1 VTVSHNSAADL
12 DAWLEAIE
20 AGGHR
25 DRLEL
30 CVVDSGSE
38 PEERERLKREVAS
51 KVDHLLL
58 EDNLGFGRSC
68 NRGAAATTA
77 PVLIFTNPDT
87 RLDTLPSAL
96 QKEWPAG
103 LMLGAI
109 NVAIDPP
116 GAQGASRV
124 ATAGWQ
130 ALDMAL
136 GRFSP
141 PVYVRDA
148 VAPAW
153 VSGSDL
159 AVSRAD
165 FERAGGFPE
174 ELFLFF
180 EDTTLSVA
188 HRRNGGRVA
197 IDPEWKV
204 RHPPER
210 GPGEGRAAMDAL
222 ARESGRW
229 FVRRHQGPVRAA
241 LLYVVLAVLY
251 VPRRVVGESA
261 RRITGR
267 PTGGG
272 SVFGLALDLLF
283 PARVRRRLGA
293 APLSR

>member
-1 VTVSHNSAADL
+1 VTVTHNSASDL
-12 DAWLEAIE
+12 GEWLEAIE
-20 AGGHR
+20 AGGLR
-25 DRLEL
+25 ERLEL
-30 CVVDSGSE
+30 CVVDAGSQ
-38 PEERERLKREVAS
+38 PDERERLRREVGPR
-51 KVDHLLL
+51 VEHLLL
-58 EDNLGFGRSC
+58 EPNLGFGRSC

-87 RLDTLPSAL
+87 RLDTLPAAL
-96 QKEWPAG
+96 QTGWPPG
-103 LMLGAI
+103 LLLGAM

-116 GAQGASRV
+116 GAQGAGRLP
-124 ATAGWQ
+124 TAGWQ

-159 AVSRAD
+159 AVSRED
-165 FERAGGFPE
+165 FARAGGFPE

-180 EDTTLSVA
+180 EDTTLCVA
-188 HRRNGGRVA
+188 HRRQGGRLA
-197 IDPEWKV
+197 IDPEWRV

-210 GPGEGRAAMDAL
+210 GPGQGRDAL
-222 ARESGRW
+222 DAIARQSGRW

-241 LLYVVLAVLY
+241 LLYVVLALLY
-251 VPRRVVGESA
+251 VPRRVAGESA
-261 RRITGR
+261 RRIAGR
-267 PTGGG
+267 AGGGG

-283 PARVRRRLGA
+283 PSRARRRLGA
-293 APLSR
+293 SD